1 MRTSELGYPVL
12 SSTLHEKVFGGEK
25 MAPMDTSAR
34 RKAERLLKQFEISVP
49 VDHPDNLYDGPLPL
63 PSLKGYS
70 LHEHFERIATEQ
82 VGVYKEHGDNLS
94 KCKLPQLPPPSEFV
108 YQPGWTRY
116 EWLEEEGKF
125 LRESVPFPTEE
136 AFTFDTETFVKAG
149 AFPIIGTALSERA
162 TYIWLASELID
173 PTLPEEQWDQRDLIP
188 IGENRFVAGH
198 NISYDRV
205 RSREGYSLDRIKPEN
220 FYFDTLSAHIGVSGL
235 ASGQRWLYLLAA
247 KDPDNLTE
255 EEKRKLRYAPK
266 WLDEGSTNSLV
277 QCYNFHVYEV
287 RKYFGDETVRPLN
300 QGDKKVRDIF
310 VDATHIS
317 QITAALEKAV
327 EYAVRDAFY
336 TAELFQALWPKYLDS
351 TPSMVGL
358 CGHYHLNGSV
368 VPLVDDWAEWIRNT
382 EKVFHEHSQE
392 MTELCRKLVWKTYE
406 EWKGIF
412 ESEEDPEEGL
422 RQATAWVKLDP
433 WVSQLNWEI
442 ESRKGKYAWIPTWM
456 RPFIKDPEQHIGV
469 KSQLAHL
476 LLRLKYEGSHMVL
489 TKEDGWCYYD
499 ENHKLTKIPHPK
511 GNGDN
516 CGGVLSKDFVQDMET
531 GRLSSDL
538 PEAKR
543 ALDISNSISY
553 WTSVRKRVM
562 DRIFLDVKNP
572 YGTDT
577 LVTLPEILC
586 HGTVTRRTVESLM
599 ATMCSTKVWRIGTE
613 LKTRVQAPEGWKI
626 VSADY
631 DGQELQIASIYSDKW
646 EGGFVGCSPMGY
658 NVLSGSKEN
667 GTDPHTALAR
677 AILPELYKGLVWDR
691 KLGVCYKFET
701 EPMTTPGCVKLSNY
715 WLCPIDDK
723 KDKLLKKA
731 RDLSKIVGFATLYGG
746 SVRALSTP
754 IRRTFPE
761 KKEREVKEFALKAL
775 SSKKGVLSNGTYEG
789 GSDSGAFNLMEQI
802 SMKTKVPQLPCLGT
816 KISTA
821 MRPAAVG
828 NDFKTGRTNWTIQ
841 ASGAEILSIT
851 LTAVAWLAEEFKIPY
866 RFIISIHDE
875 LHFMTPERYAE
886 QFAVVFQIAHLYTWA
901 YFHSSVSIPEL
912 PLSRAFFSSV
922 AIDYRLRKSPK
933 ECTVTPSNLRG
944 SEEPNGVEYSMSE
957 LSEIGAI
964 DKLKIRYD
972 AIQKSLI

>member
-12 SSTLHEKVFGGEK
+12 STPLHTKVFGRQKAASMGVK
-25 MAPMDTSAR
+25 AR
-34 RKAERLLKQFEISVP
+34 QKAERLLKQFGISVP

-63 PSLKGYS
+63 PSLRGS
-70 LHEHFERIATEQ
+70 TLQEHFENIATEQ
-82 VGVYKEHGDNLS
+82 VGVYKNLANS
-94 KCKLPQLPPPSEFV
+94 LARCKLPKLPAVSDFV
-108 YQPGWTRY
+108 YKAGWTRY
-116 EWLEEEGKF
+116 EFVDGKF
-125 LRESVPFPTEE
+125 LVESVPYPLEE
-136 AFTFDTETFVKAG
+136 AFTYDTETFVKAG
-149 AFPIIGTALSERA
+149 AFPIIGTALSEKA
-162 TYIWLASELID
+162 TYIWLAAELID
-173 PTLPEEQWDQRDLIP
+173 PTIPEEEWDQHDLIP

-205 RSREGYSLDRIKPEN
+205 RTREGYSLNRNKPEN

-247 KDPDNLTE
+247 KDPENLTE

-300 QGDKKVRDIF
+300 QGDKKIRDIF

-317 QITAALEKAV
+317 QITAVLEKAV

-368 VPLVDDWAEWIRNT
+368 VPLVEDWAEWIQNT
-382 EKVFHEHSQE
+382 ERVFHEHSQE
-392 MTELCRKLVWKTYE
+392 MTELCRELVWKTYN
-406 EWKGIF
+406 EWKAVLN
-412 ESEEDPEEGL
+412 SVDDLEEGL
-422 RQATAWVKLDP
+422 VKAQEWTEHDP
-433 WVSQLNWEI
+433 WVSQLNWELR
-442 ESRKGKYAWIPTWM
+442 SRKGKYAWVPSWVQ
-456 RPFIKDPEQHIGV
+456 PFVKDPQQHIGV

-476 LLRLKYEGSHMVL
+476 LLKLKYEGSHIVQ
-489 TKEDGWCYYD
+489 TKTEGWCYYD
-499 ENHKLTKIPHPK
+499 ETGGLVKVPHPK
-511 GNGDN
+511 GTGDN
-516 CGGVLSKDFVQDMET
+516 TGVLLSKDFVQDMET

-543 ALDISNSISY
+543 ALEISNAISY

-562 DRIFLDVKNP
+562 DRIFLDTENP
-572 YGTDT
+572 LGSSA

-599 ATMCSTKVWRIGTE
+599 ATMCSTKNWRIGTE

-631 DGQELQIASIYSDKW
+631 DGQELQIASIYSDTW

-677 AILPELYKGLVWDR
+677 AILPEMYRGLVWDR
-691 KLGVCYKFET
+691 KLGICYSHES
-701 EPMTTPGCVKLSNY
+701 EPLNVPNCVKAGEKWLS
-715 WLCPIDDK
+715 PIEPQLY
-723 KDKLLKKA
+723 KLLAKA

-761 KKEREVKEFALKAL
+761 KGEREVKDFALKAL
-775 SSKKGVLSNGTYEG
+775 SSKKGVLVNGVYEG

-828 NDFKTGRTNWTIQ
+828 TEFRTGRTNWAIQ

-851 LTAVAWLAEEFKIPY
+851 LTAVAWLAEEYKIPY

-875 LHFMTPERYAE
+875 LHFMTPERYAT
-886 QFAVVFQIAHLYTWA
+886 QFAVLFQIAHLYTWA
-901 YFHSSVSIPEL
+901 NFHSAMDIPEL

-922 AIDYRLRKSPK
+922 AIDSRIRKSPK
-933 ECTVTPSNLRG
+933 ECTVTPSNPHG
-944 SEEPNGVEYSMSE
+944 AKEPNGVEYSMTE
-957 LSEIGAI
+957 LGEIGAV
-964 DKLKIRYD
+964 DKLKTRYE
-972 AIQKSLI
+972 AIQKGLI